1 MFKKNIVSKHIGILC
16 AMPEEV
22 GFTLENLKNIETK
35 TYGDLKIYS
44 GDWCFANSSSKSFK
58 IHLSIAWS
66 GWGKVSAARA
76 ATRLISHQFN
86 KVKVDAIFF
95 TGVAGAVNSKLK
107 QWDIIIPYELI
118 QHDMDARP
126 LFKKHEIP
134 ALKTVRIKSNKPI
147 YEWTLSTLKNSIKD
161 GSLKNFGNIY
171 EGLIATGDKFISN
184 KKDIENISK
193 EMEDLSAVEM
203 EGASVAQVA
212 RQEEIPFQIIRVIS
226 DEANENSS
234 EDFSKFITKYNNHS
248 AKLIS
253 ALIENIETLPI

>member
-1 MFKKNIVSKHIGILC
+1 MDKKNTISKHIGVLC

-22 GFTLENLKNIETK
+22 GSTINNLKNIKTK

-44 GDWCFANSSSKSFK
+44 GDWCFSNSSSKSLN
-58 IHLSIAWS
+58 IQLSIAWS

-86 KVKVDAIFF
+86 QIKIDAIFF
-95 TGVAGAVNSKLK
+95 TGVAGAINSKLK
-107 QWDIIIPYELI
+107 QWDIIIPSELI

-126 LFKKHEIP
+126 LFEKYEIP
-134 ALKTVRIKSNKPI
+134 ALKTIRIKSKKSITN
-147 YEWTLSTLKNSIKD
+147 WTINALKNSIKD
-161 GSLKNFGNIY
+161 GSLENFGNIY

-184 KKDIENISK
+184 KNDFENLSK
-193 EMEDLSAVEM
+193 EMVDLFAVEM
-203 EGASVAQVA
+203 EGGSVAQVA
-212 RQEEIPFQIIRVIS
+212 KQENIPFQIIRVIS

-234 EDFSKFITKYNNHS
+234 EDFSKFLIKYNNHS

-253 ALIENIETLPI
+253 ALIENIESLPL